1 MGRPNQEESETDTT
15 LTVKQ
20 EAFCHA
26 YIENGGNAS
35 AAYREAYDADSMK
48 METVHVAACNLLSN
62 PKVATRVKQLRDE
75 AAYKHKISLADILNE
90 LEEARVAAST
100 CETPQAAAM
109 VSATLGKAKILGYDR
124 AIPLRHEVTG
134 KNGGPIQYSDV
145 TDDELERRIAAL
157 QQG

>member
-15 LTVKQ
+15 LTIKQ

-35 AAYREAYDADSMK
+35 AAYREAYDADSMQANS
-48 METVHVAACNLLSN
+48 VNVAACRLVGEAKIAL
-62 PKVATRVKQLRDE
+62 RIKQLRDD
-75 AAYKHKISLADILNE
+75 AAYKHKVSLADILRE